1 MIDFL
6 KRRYIFLILSLVI
19 IVVGLVMGF
28 NGGFKL
34 DIDFLGGTKI
44 QVELNEEFTNSDIEN
59 LVKEITGENPLVQ
72 TLSTGNNSVSI
83 STSPI
88 TEDISNEIIDKISE
102 TYVNSGEP
110 VIKNIQPAYGEE
122 LIESAI
128 IAILVSIILILLY
141 IIIRFKTLGVIAA
154 ITAIIALIHDALVI
168 IAIYGIFGLSINST
182 FIAVIL
188 TIIGY
193 SINDTIV
200 VYDRIRENRRKVSR
214 SEDIKDTINL
224 SLNQTIKRTVFTSIT
239 TLIAIVSVYV
249 LAYMNNQQVLQE
261 FALPLT
267 IGVIVG
273 TYSSIFIASSLW
285 YEIDRVVNKKN
296 KIK

>member
-6 KRRYIFLILSLVI
+6 KTRYVFILLSLVVI
-19 IVVGLVMGF
+19 IVGFVMGF

-44 QVELNEEFTNSDIEN
+44 QIDLNEEFKNEDIES

-72 TLSTGNNSVSI
+72 TLSTGNNSVAI
-83 STSPI
+83 STAPI
-88 TEDISNEIIDKISE
+88 TEEVSTNIVDKLNDKY
-102 TYVNSGEP
+102 TKAGEP
-110 VIKNIQPAYGEE
+110 VIKNIQPAYGKE
-122 LIESAI
+122 LINSAIVAI
-128 IAILVSIILILLY
+128 IAAIILILIY
-141 IIIRFKTLGVIAA
+141 IVIRFKTLGVIAA
-154 ITAIIALIHDALVI
+154 ITAILALVHDALVVV
-168 IAIYGIFGLSINST
+168 AIYGMFGLPINST

-224 SLNQTIKRTVFTSIT
+224 SLTQTLKRTIYTSVT
-239 TLIAIVSVYV
+239 TLIAIVSIYT

-285 YEIDRVVNKKN
+285 YEIERIVC
-296 KIK
+296 KIKK